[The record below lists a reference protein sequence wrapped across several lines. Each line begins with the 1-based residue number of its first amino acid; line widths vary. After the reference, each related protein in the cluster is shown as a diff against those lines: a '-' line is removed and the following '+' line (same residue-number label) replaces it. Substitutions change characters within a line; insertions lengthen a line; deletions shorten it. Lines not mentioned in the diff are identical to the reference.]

1 VTHQFGT
8 PPAPGAMNPAL
19 PVASQ
24 TADVRSRFMTR
35 VYLHV
40 LAAIGGFIAV
50 EYVLFT
56 TGLAY
61 DITLFVM
68 ETNWLL
74 ILGGFMI
81 VSWMANSWGYRAETT
96 GAQYGALGLLVI
108 ANALLF
114 AAPLVLAQEFAPE
127 GTISTAAWISILAF
141 AGLSGIAITT
151 GKDFSF
157 LRSCSC
163 GAGCSP
169 CAPSSASV
177 LFGTQ
182 LGTWFSIAMIGFAG
196 AAILY
201 DTQKIYQSLPAEP
214 RDRGGDA
221 ACSPRWRCCSGTCCA
236 CSAVGLRDG
245 RALLDEHAVVAFTSA
260 TPS

>member
-24 TADVRSRFMTR
+24 TADVRGRFMTR

-40 LAAIGGFIAV
+40 LAAIAGFIAV

-61 DITLFVM
+61 DITIFVA

-96 GAQYGALGLLVI
+96 GAQYGALALLVV

-127 GTISTAAWISILAF
+127 GTIATAAWISMFAF
-141 AGLSGIAITT
+141 AGLSGIAIRT

-157 LRSCSC
+157 LRSLLLW
-163 GAGCSP
+163 GGVLAL
-169 CAPSSASV
+169 CAIVASV
-177 LFGTQ
+177 IFGTE

-196 AAILY
+196 AAILF
-201 DTQKIYQSLPAEP
+201 DTQKVYRSYPPDREVAAAMSLFA
-214 RDRGGDA
+214 
-221 ACSPRWRCCSGTCCA
+221 S
-236 CSAVGLRDG
+236 L
-245 RALLDEHAVVAFTSA
+245 ALLFWYVLRILSRR
-260 TPS
+260 